1 MKKIKSLIALALVFA
16 MLAAYAPF
24 ASAVKLK
31 PGLAG
36 KPNTGDVDNKGDV
49 TAADARLVLR
59 YCAKLESFNSDQ
71 LKAADVDMDGDV
83 TPLDARAILRIAAGL
98 DMSVNI
104 DLTYRSEADQEIRDA
119 IEAYNT
125 AATKI
130 KSKTVQKN
138 ATVEQTINTKADISL
153 SWALKLFLRSLGQDP
168 SELEQGFTYPAD
180 RNTYYLDSND
190 LVEALPPEGSN
201 AVNIPLGAQT
211 IYGMLKTNQQCTLFF
226 NPENFSNDSV
236 YTKALPVKDFAKLND
251 PFALMDD
258 AGGDDLGMLI
268 KIKSKSLKYNGGSLF
283 YELDSEGNLTK
294 ATYYCQAVATYKMEF
309 LETSTFT
316 MDMKI
321 TIDITQEFIFSDIT
335 QEFTFS

>member
-98 DMSVNI
+98 DMSANI
-104 DLTYRSEADQEIRDA
+104 DLTYRSDSDDADKAIRDA

-125 AATKI
+125 AATNI
-130 KSKTVQKN
+130 KENKVRKN
-138 ATVEQTINTKADISL
+138 ATVKQTINTKADISL
-153 SWALKLFLRSLGQDP
+153 SWALKLFLRSLDQDP
-168 SELEQGFTYPAD
+168 SELEQGFTYPD
-180 RNTYYLDSND
+180 ENTYNLDSNG
-190 LVEALPPEGSN
+190 LAKALPPEGSN
-201 AVNIPLGAQT
+201 AVEIPLDAQT
-211 IYGMLKTNQQCTLFF
+211 IYGMLKTDQQCELFF

-236 YTKALPVKDFAKLND
+236 YTKALPVKDFAKLDN
-251 PFALMDD
+251 PFDLMDD
-258 AGGDDLGMLI
+258 AGGDLEELI
-268 KIKSKSLKYNGGSLF
+268 GIKSKSLKYNGGSLF
-283 YELDSEGNLTK
+283 YELDSVGNLRK
-294 ATYYCQAVATYKMEF
+294 AKYYCQAVATYKMKF
-309 LETSTFT
+309 LKTSAFT

-321 TIDITQEFIFSDIT
+321 TIDITQEFIFS
-335 QEFTFS
+335 

>member
-31 PGLAG
+31 PDLAG

-71 LKAADVDMDGDV
+71 LKAADVDMDGYV

-98 DMSVNI
+98 DMSENI
-104 DLTYRSEADQEIRDA
+104 DLTYRSDDDQAIREAIR
-119 IEAYNT
+119 AYNT
-125 AATKI
+125 AATNI
-130 KSKTVQKN
+130 KSQTVLKN

-168 SELEQGFTYPAD
+168 SELEQGFTYPD
-180 RNTYYLDSND
+180 ENTYYLDSNG
-190 LVEALPPEGSN
+190 LVKALPPEGSN
-201 AVNIPLGAQT
+201 AVNIPLDAQT
-211 IYGMLKTNQQCTLFF
+211 IYGMLKTNHNQQCTLFF

-236 YTKALPVKDFAKLND
+236 YTKALPVKDFAKLDN
-251 PFALMDD
+251 PFDLMDD
-258 AGGDDLGMLI
+258 AGGDLKELI
-268 KIKSKSLKYNGGSLF
+268 EIESKSLKYNGGSLF
-283 YELDSEGNLTK
+283 YELDSKGNLTK
-294 ATYYCQAVATYKMEF
+294 AKYYCQAVATYKMEF
-309 LETSTFT
+309 LKTSAFT

-321 TIDITQEFIFSDIT
+321 TIDITQEFIFN
-335 QEFTFS
+335 

>member
-201 AVNIPLGAQT
+201 AVNIPLDAQT

-236 YTKALPVKDFAKLND
+236 YTKALPVKDFAKLDN
-251 PFALMDD
+251 PFDLMDD
-258 AGGDDLGMLI
+258 AGGDLKELI
-268 KIKSKSLKYNGGSLF
+268 EIESKSLKYNGGSIF

-294 ATYYCQAVATYKMEF
+294 AKYYCQVVATYKMKFKMEF

-321 TIDITQEFIFSDIT
+321 TIDITQK
-335 QEFTFS
+335 FTFR

>member
-71 LKAADVDMDGDV
+71 LKAADVDRDGYV

-98 DMSVNI
+98 DMSANI
-104 DLTYRSEADQEIRDA
+104 DLTYRSEADQAIRDA

-180 RNTYYLDSND
+180 RSTYYLDSNG
-190 LVEALPPEGSN
+190 LVKALPPEGSN
-201 AVNIPLGAQT
+201 AVDIPLDAQT
-211 IYGMLKTNQQCTLFF
+211 IYGMLKTDQQCELFF

-236 YTKALPVKDFAKLND
+236 YTKALPVKDFAKLDN
-251 PFALMDD
+251 PFDLMDD
-258 AGGDDLGMLI
+258 AGGDLNRLI
-268 KIKSKSLKYNGGSLF
+268 EIESKSLKYNGGSLF

-335 QEFTFS
+335 QEFIFS

>member
-36 KPNTGDVDNKGDV
+36 MPYTGDVDNKGDV

-59 YCAKLESFNSDQ
+59 YCAKLESFNSKQ
-71 LKAADVDMDGDV
+71 LDAADVDRDGYV

-98 DMSVNI
+98 DMSTNI
-104 DLTYRSEADQEIRDA
+104 DLTYRSDSDADKEIRDA
-119 IEAYNT
+119 IKTYNI

-130 KSKTVQKN
+130 KKNEVQKN
-138 ATVEQTINTKADISL
+138 AKVEQTINTKADISL

-168 SELEQGFTYPAD
+168 SELEQGFTYPD
-180 RNTYYLDSND
+180 EKTTYYLDSNG
-190 LVEALPPEGSN
+190 LVKALPPEGSN
-201 AVNIPLGAQT
+201 AVDIPLDAQT
-211 IYGMLKTNQQCTLFF
+211 IYGMLKTDQQCELFF

-236 YTKALPVKDFAKLND
+236 YTKALPVKDFAKLDN
-251 PFALMDD
+251 PFDLMDD
-258 AGGDDLGMLI
+258 AGGDLKELI
-268 KIKSKSLKYNGGSLF
+268 EIESKSLKYNGGSLF

-294 ATYYCQAVATYKMEF
+294 AKYYCQVVATYKMKFKMEF
-309 LETSTFT
+309 LETSAFT

-321 TIDITQEFIFSDIT
+321 TIDITQK
-335 QEFTFS
+335 FTFR

>member
-31 PGLAG
+31 SGLKG
-36 KPNTGDVDNKGDV
+36 EPYTGDVDDNGYV

-59 YCAKLESFNSDQ
+59 YCAKLVSFNSKQ
-71 LKAADVDMDGDV
+71 LDAADVDMDKCV

-98 DMSVNI
+98 DMSKNI
-104 DLTYRSEADQEIRDA
+104 DLTYRSDDDEAIKEA
-119 IEAYNT
+119 IKAYNT
-125 AATKI
+125 AATNI
-130 KSKTVQKN
+130 KSNKVQKN
-138 ATVEQTINTKADISL
+138 AKVEQTINTKADISL

-168 SELEQGFTYPAD
+168 SELEQGFTYPD
-180 RNTYYLDSND
+180 EKTTYNLDSNG
-190 LVEALPPEGSN
+190 LAKALPPEGSN
-201 AVNIPLGAQT
+201 AVDIPLDAQT

-268 KIKSKSLKYNGGSLF
+268 RIKSKSLKYNGGSLF
-283 YELDSEGNLTK
+283 YELDSEDNLRK

-321 TIDITQEFIFSDIT
+321 TIDITQEFIFS
-335 QEFTFS
+335 

>member
-31 PGLAG
+31 PDLAG

-71 LKAADVDMDGDV
+71 MKAADVDMDGDV

-98 DMSVNI
+98 DMSANI
-104 DLTYRSEADQEIRDA
+104 DLTYRSEADQAIRDA

-138 ATVEQTINTKADISL
+138 ATVTQIINTKADISL
-153 SWALKLFLRSLGQDP
+153 SLALKLFLRSLGQDP

-180 RNTYYLDSND
+180 RSTYYLDSNG
-190 LVEALPPEGSN
+190 LVKALPPEGSN
-201 AVNIPLGAQT
+201 AVNIPLDAQT
-211 IYGMLKTNQQCTLFF
+211 IYGMLKTDQQCELFF

-236 YTKALPVKDFAKLND
+236 YTKALPVKDFAKLDN
-251 PFALMDD
+251 PFDLMDD
-258 AGGDDLGMLI
+258 AGGDLDRLI
-268 KIKSKSLKYNGGSLF
+268 EIESKSLKYNGGSLF

-294 ATYYCQAVATYKMEF
+294 AKYYCQAVATYKIKFKMEF
-309 LETSTFT
+309 LETSAFT

-321 TIDITQEFIFSDIT
+321 TIDITQEF
-335 QEFTFS
+335 TFR

>member
-31 PGLAG
+31 PGLKGGA
-36 KPNTGDVDNKGDV
+36 NTGDVDDNGYV

-59 YCAKLESFNSDQ
+59 YCAKLEEFNSTQ
-71 LKAADVDMDGDV
+71 WSAADVDRDGYV

-98 DMSVNI
+98 DMSKNI
-104 DLTYRSEADQEIRDA
+104 DLTYRSDDDEAIKEA

-125 AATKI
+125 AAKKI
-130 KSKTVQKN
+130 KSRTVLKN

-168 SELEQGFTYPAD
+168 SELEQGFTYPD
-180 RNTYYLDSND
+180 EITYNLDSNG
-190 LVEALPPEGSN
+190 LVKALPPEGSN
-201 AVNIPLGAQT
+201 AVNIPLDAQT
-211 IYGMLKTNQQCTLFF
+211 IYGMLKTNHNQQCTLFF

-236 YTKALPVKDFAKLND
+236 YTKALPVKDFAKLDN
-251 PFALMDD
+251 PFDLMDD
-258 AGGDDLGMLI
+258 AGGDLEELI
-268 KIKSKSLKYNGGSLF
+268 GIESKSLKYNGGSLF
-283 YELDSEGNLTK
+283 YELDSEDNLTK

-321 TIDITQEFIFSDIT
+321 TIDITQEFIFS
-335 QEFTFS
+335 

>member
-104 DLTYRSEADQEIRDA
+104 DLTYRSDDDQAIKEAIK
-119 IEAYNT
+119 AYNT
-125 AATKI
+125 AAKKI
-130 KSKTVQKN
+130 KSRDVLKN

-168 SELEQGFTYPAD
+168 SELEQGFTYPD
-180 RNTYYLDSND
+180 ENTYYLDSNG
-190 LVEALPPEGSN
+190 LVKALPPEGSN
-201 AVNIPLGAQT
+201 AVDIPLDAQT
-211 IYGMLKTNQQCTLFF
+211 IYGMLKTNHNQQCTLFF

-236 YTKALPVKDFAKLND
+236 YTKALPVKDFAKLDN
-251 PFALMDD
+251 PFDLMDD
-258 AGGDDLGMLI
+258 AGDDLDMLI
-268 KIKSKSLKYNGGSLF
+268 GIKSKSLKYNGGSLF

-309 LETSTFT
+309 LETSAFT

-321 TIDITQEFIFSDIT
+321 TIDITQEFIFS
-335 QEFTFS
+335 

>member
-104 DLTYRSEADQEIRDA
+104 DLTYRSDDDQAIRDA
-119 IEAYNT
+119 IRAYNT
-125 AATKI
+125 AATRI

-138 ATVEQTINTKADISL
+138 ATVKQTINTKADISL

-168 SELEQGFTYPAD
+168 SELEQGFTYPD
-180 RNTYYLDSND
+180 DQITYNLDSNG
-190 LVEALPPEGSN
+190 LVKALPPEGSN
-201 AVNIPLGAQT
+201 AVDIPLDAQT
-211 IYGMLKTNQQCTLFF
+211 IYGMLKTNHNQQCTLFF

-236 YTKALPVKDFAKLND
+236 YTKALPVKDFAKLDN
-251 PFALMDD
+251 PFDLMDD
-258 AGGDDLGMLI
+258 AGDDLDMLI
-268 KIKSKSLKYNGGSLF
+268 GIKSKSLKYNGGSLF
-283 YELDSEGNLTK
+283 YELDSEDNLRK

-309 LETSTFT
+309 LETSAFT

-321 TIDITQEFIFSDIT
+321 TIDITQEFIFS
-335 QEFTFS
+335 

>member
-31 PGLAG
+31 PNLKGM
-36 KPNTGDVDNKGDV
+36 PYTGDVDNKGDV

-71 LKAADVDMDGDV
+71 LKAADVDMDKYV

-98 DMSVNI
+98 DMSENI
-104 DLTYRSEADQEIRDA
+104 DLTYRSDAEQAIMDA
-119 IEAYNT
+119 IKAYNT

-130 KSKTVQKN
+130 KENKVQKN
-138 ATVEQTINTKADISL
+138 ATVTQIINTKADISL

-168 SELEQGFTYPAD
+168 SELEQGFTYPD
-180 RNTYYLDSND
+180 ETTYNLDSNG
-190 LVEALPPEGSN
+190 LVKALPPEGSN
-201 AVNIPLGAQT
+201 AVNIPPDAQT
-211 IYGMLKTNQQCTLFF
+211 IYGMLKTDQQCELFF

-236 YTKALPVKDFAKLND
+236 YTKALPVKDFAKLDD

-258 AGGDDLGMLI
+258 DGGDLKELI
-268 KIKSKSLKYNGGSLF
+268 EIESKSLKYNGGSLF
-283 YELDSEGNLTK
+283 YELDSEDNLTK
-294 ATYYCQAVATYKMEF
+294 AKYYCQAVATYKMKFKMEF
-309 LETSTFT
+309 LETSAFT

-321 TIDITQEFIFSDIT
+321 TIDITQEF
-335 QEFTFS
+335 TFI

>member
-31 PGLAG
+31 PDLAG

-71 LKAADVDMDGDV
+71 LKAADVDMDGYV

-98 DMSVNI
+98 DMSENI
-104 DLTYRSEADQEIRDA
+104 DLTYRSDDDQAIREAIR
-119 IEAYNT
+119 AYNT
-125 AATKI
+125 AATNI
-130 KSKTVQKN
+130 KSQTVLKN

-168 SELEQGFTYPAD
+168 SELEQGFTYPD
-180 RNTYYLDSND
+180 EKTTYNLDSNG
-190 LVEALPPEGSN
+190 LVKALPPEGSN
-201 AVNIPLGAQT
+201 AVNIPLDAQT
-211 IYGMLKTNQQCTLFF
+211 IYGMLKTNHNQQCTLFF

-236 YTKALPVKDFAKLND
+236 YTKALPVKDFAKLDN
-251 PFALMDD
+251 PFDLMDD
-258 AGGDDLGMLI
+258 AGGDLKELI
-268 KIKSKSLKYNGGSLF
+268 EIESKSLKYNGGSLF
-283 YELDSEGNLTK
+283 YELDSEGNLRK
-294 ATYYCQAVATYKMEF
+294 AKYYCQVVATYKMKF
-309 LETSTFT
+309 LKTSAFT

-321 TIDITQEFIFSDIT
+321 TIDITQEFIFN
-335 QEFTFS
+335 

>member
-31 PGLAG
+31 PDLAG

-71 LKAADVDMDGDV
+71 LKAADVDMDGYV

-98 DMSVNI
+98 DMSENI
-104 DLTYRSEADQEIRDA
+104 DLTYRSDDDQAIREAIR
-119 IEAYNT
+119 AYNT
-125 AATKI
+125 AATNI
-130 KSKTVQKN
+130 KSQTVLKN

-168 SELEQGFTYPAD
+168 SELEQGFTYPD
-180 RNTYYLDSND
+180 ENTYYLDSNG
-190 LVEALPPEGSN
+190 LVKALPPEGSN
-201 AVNIPLGAQT
+201 AVDIPLDAQT
-211 IYGMLKTNQQCTLFF
+211 IYGMLKTNHNQQCTLFF

-236 YTKALPVKDFAKLND
+236 YTKALPVKDFAKLDN
-251 PFALMDD
+251 PFDLMDD
-258 AGGDDLGMLI
+258 AGGDLKELI
-268 KIKSKSLKYNGGSLF
+268 EIESKSLKYNGGSLF
-283 YELDSEGNLTK
+283 YELDSKGNLTK
-294 ATYYCQAVATYKMEF
+294 AKYYCQAVATYKMEF
-309 LETSTFT
+309 LKTSAFT

-321 TIDITQEFIFSDIT
+321 TIDITQEFIFN
-335 QEFTFS
+335 

>member
-31 PGLAG
+31 PDLAG

-71 LKAADVDMDGDV
+71 MKAADVDMDGDV

-98 DMSVNI
+98 DMSANI

-119 IEAYNT
+119 IEAYNI

-130 KSKTVQKN
+130 KSKDVQKN
-138 ATVEQTINTKADISL
+138 ATVTQTINTKADISL

-168 SELEQGFTYPAD
+168 SELEQGFTYPD
-180 RNTYYLDSND
+180 ENTYYLDSNG

-201 AVNIPLGAQT
+201 AVNIPLDAQT

-236 YTKALPVKDFAKLND
+236 YTKALPVKDFAKLDN
-251 PFALMDD
+251 PFDLMDD
-258 AGGDDLGMLI
+258 AGDDLEELI
-268 KIKSKSLKYNGGSLF
+268 GIESKSLKYNGGSLF
-283 YELDSEGNLTK
+283 YELDSKGNLTK

-309 LETSTFT
+309 LETSAFT

-321 TIDITQEFIFSDIT
+321 TIDITQEF
-335 QEFTFS
+335 TFR

>member
-31 PGLAG
+31 SDRKGMPY
-36 KPNTGDVDNKGDV
+36 TGDVDDNGYV

-59 YCAKLESFNSDQ
+59 YCAKLVSFNSKQ
-71 LKAADVDMDGDV
+71 LDAADVDMDGDV

-98 DMSVNI
+98 DMSTNI
-104 DLTYRSEADQEIRDA
+104 DLTYRSDDDQAIKDA
-119 IEAYNT
+119 IKAYNT
-125 AATKI
+125 AAEKI
-130 KSKTVQKN
+130 KSQTVLKN
-138 ATVEQTINTKADISL
+138 AKVEQTINTKADISL

-168 SELEQGFTYPAD
+168 SELEQGFTYPD
-180 RNTYYLDSND
+180 ETTYYLDSNG
-190 LVEALPPEGSN
+190 LVKALPPEGSN
-201 AVNIPLGAQT
+201 AVNIPLDAQT

-251 PFALMDD
+251 PFALLDD
-258 AGGDDLGMLI
+258 AGGDDLDSLI
-268 KIKSKSLKYNGGSLF
+268 RIKSKSLKYNGGSLF

-321 TIDITQEFIFSDIT
+321 TIDITQEF
-335 QEFTFS
+335 TFS

>member
-31 PGLAG
+31 SGLEG
-36 KPNTGDVDNKGDV
+36 KPNTGDVDNNGYV

-59 YCAKLESFNSDQ
+59 YCAKLEPFDSDQ
-71 LKAADVDMDGDV
+71 WSAADVDMDECV

-98 DMSVNI
+98 DMSTNI
-104 DLTYRSEADQEIRDA
+104 DLTYRSDSDDADKAIRDA
-119 IEAYNT
+119 IKAYNT

-130 KSKTVQKN
+130 KKNIVQKK
-138 ATVEQTINTKADISL
+138 AKVEQTINTKADISL
-153 SWALKLFLRSLGQDP
+153 SWALKLFLRSFGQDP
-168 SELEQGFTYPAD
+168 SELEQGFTYPD
-180 RNTYYLDSND
+180 ETTYYLDSNG
-190 LVEALPPEGSN
+190 LVKALPPEGSN
-201 AVNIPLGAQT
+201 AVNIPLDAQT

-251 PFALMDD
+251 PFALLDD
-258 AGGDDLGMLI
+258 AGGDDLDSLI
-268 KIKSKSLKYNGGSLF
+268 RIKSKSLKYNGGSLF

-321 TIDITQEFIFSDIT
+321 TIDITQEF
-335 QEFTFS
+335 TFS

>member
-98 DMSVNI
+98 DMSTNI

-130 KSKTVQKN
+130 KSKYVQKN
-138 ATVEQTINTKADISL
+138 ATVTQTINTKADISL

-168 SELEQGFTYPAD
+168 SELEQGFTYPD
-180 RNTYYLDSND
+180 EKTTYYLDSNG
-190 LVEALPPEGSN
+190 LVKALPPEGSN
-201 AVNIPLGAQT
+201 AVDIPLDAQT
-211 IYGMLKTNQQCTLFF
+211 IYGMLKTNHNQQCTLFF

-236 YTKALPVKDFAKLND
+236 YTKALPVKDFAKLDN
-251 PFALMDD
+251 PFDLMDD
-258 AGGDDLGMLI
+258 AGDDLDRLI
-268 KIKSKSLKYNGGSLF
+268 EIKSKSLKYNGGSLF
-283 YELDSEGNLTK
+283 YELDSKGNLTK
-294 ATYYCQAVATYKMEF
+294 AKYYCQAVATYKMEF
-309 LETSTFT
+309 LETRTFT

-321 TIDITQEFIFSDIT
+321 TIDITQEFIFS
-335 QEFTFS
+335 

>member
-59 YCAKLESFNSDQ
+59 YCAKLEEFDSKQ
-71 LKAADVDMDGDV
+71 KEAADVDRDGDV

-104 DLTYRSEADQEIRDA
+104 DLTYRSDDDEAIKEA

-130 KSKTVQKN
+130 KSQTVLKN

-180 RNTYYLDSND
+180 QITYNLDSKD
-190 LVEALPPEGSN
+190 LVKALPPEGSN
-201 AVNIPLGAQT
+201 AVDIPLDAQT
-211 IYGMLKTNQQCTLFF
+211 IYGMLKTNHNQQCTLFF

-236 YTKALPVKDFAKLND
+236 YTKALPVKDFAKLDN
-251 PFALMDD
+251 PFDLMDD
-258 AGGDDLGMLI
+258 AGDDLDMLI
-268 KIKSKSLKYNGGSLF
+268 GIKSKSLKYNGGSLF

-309 LETSTFT
+309 LETSAFT

-321 TIDITQEFIFSDIT
+321 TIDITQEFIFS
-335 QEFTFS
+335 

>member
-31 PGLAG
+31 PNLAG
-36 KPNTGDVDNKGDV
+36 EPNTGDVDNNGYV

-71 LKAADVDMDGDV
+71 LKAADVDRDGYV

-98 DMSVNI
+98 DMSTNI
-104 DLTYRSEADQEIRDA
+104 DLTYRSEADEAIRDA

-130 KSKTVQKN
+130 KSQTVLKN

-168 SELEQGFTYPAD
+168 SELEQGFTYPD
-180 RNTYYLDSND
+180 EKTTYNLDSNG
-190 LVEALPPEGSN
+190 LVKALPPEGSN
-201 AVNIPLGAQT
+201 AVDIPLDAQT
-211 IYGMLKTNQQCTLFF
+211 IYGMLKTNHNQQCTLFF

-236 YTKALPVKDFAKLND
+236 YTKALPVKDFAKLDN
-251 PFALMDD
+251 PFDLMDD
-258 AGGDDLGMLI
+258 AGGDLKELI
-268 KIKSKSLKYNGGSLF
+268 EIESKSLKYNGGSLF

-294 ATYYCQAVATYKMEF
+294 AKYYCQVVATYKMKF
-309 LETSTFT
+309 LKTSAFT

-321 TIDITQEFIFSDIT
+321 TIDITQEFIFN
-335 QEFTFS
+335 

>member
-31 PGLAG
+31 PDLAG

-71 LKAADVDMDGDV
+71 MKAADVDMDGDV

-98 DMSVNI
+98 DMSANI
-104 DLTYRSEADQEIRDA
+104 DLTYRSDDDQEIRKA
-119 IEAYNT
+119 IEAYNI

-138 ATVEQTINTKADISL
+138 ATVKQTINTKADISL

-168 SELEQGFTYPAD
+168 SELEQGFTYPD
-180 RNTYYLDSND
+180 ENTYYLDSNG

-201 AVNIPLGAQT
+201 AVDIPLDAQT
-211 IYGMLKTNQQCTLFF
+211 IYGMLKTNHNQQCTLFF

-236 YTKALPVKDFAKLND
+236 YTKALPVKDFAKLDN
-251 PFALMDD
+251 PFDLMDD
-258 AGGDDLGMLI
+258 AGGDLKELI
-268 KIKSKSLKYNGGSLF
+268 EIESKSLKYNGGSLF
-283 YELDSEGNLTK
+283 YELDSEGNLRK
-294 ATYYCQAVATYKMEF
+294 AKYYCQVVATYKMKF
-309 LETSTFT
+309 LKTSAFT

-321 TIDITQEFIFSDIT
+321 TIDITQEFIFN
-335 QEFTFS
+335 

>member
-104 DLTYRSEADQEIRDA
+104 DLTYRSDDDQAIRDA
-119 IEAYNT
+119 IQAYNT

-168 SELEQGFTYPAD
+168 SELEQGFTYPDD
-180 RNTYYLDSND
+180 RYTYYLDSNG
-190 LVEALPPEGSN
+190 LVKALPPEGSN
-201 AVNIPLGAQT
+201 AVDIPLDAQT
-211 IYGMLKTNQQCTLFF
+211 IYGMLKTNHNQQCTLFF

-236 YTKALPVKDFAKLND
+236 YTKALPVKDFAKLDN
-251 PFALMDD
+251 PFDLMDD
-258 AGGDDLGMLI
+258 AGDDLDMLI
-268 KIKSKSLKYNGGSLF
+268 GIKSKSLKYNGGSLF

-309 LETSTFT
+309 LETSAFT

-321 TIDITQEFIFSDIT
+321 TIDITQEFIFS
-335 QEFTFS
+335 